1 MLDAFFKRQ
10 SRIRKILLG
19 PLGFK
24 MDDFASLLKERGYS
38 RNVAQG
44 ILVTAGELNNYLY
57 ARNLSIE
64 DISPELIDRF
74 KDERMHLVEIQGI
87 QNHIVH
93 ILNFLR
99 NEQILPEPLW
109 ASPQSTSPSEID
121 MFLDKYASYQKSVR
135 GCSQSYI
142 SDARRAVKEFLE
154 WNFSS
159 FSEQSLSRVNG
170 EMIRAFLEKN
180 KEIKRHKVGH
190 IRVFCQYLHGQGYC
204 QAIPSIIFP
213 SQKRYRLKSPPKN
226 ISVDSVHKILE
237 TCNRD
242 YPDGMRDYAAI
253 LALVTLGLRVQEV
266 ANLQLDDINWRTA
279 KVKIRKT
286 KVGRE
291 RVLSLPSVLGK
302 AMEEYVLY
310 GRPNS
315 DSPYL
320 FLRHIAPG
328 GPFTPCALS
337 SRVSRRAKMA
347 GIQIP
352 RGACNIFRHSLATA
366 MVNEG
371 VSLKIISDLLDHRSI
386 DTTAIYTM
394 VDFTTL
400 KKVILPLPGGNK

>member
-1 MLDAFFKRQ
+1 MLDAFFKRK

-38 RNVAQG
+38 RNMAQG
-44 ILVTAGELNNYLY
+44 ILITAGELNNYLY
-57 ARNLSIE
+57 ARNLSLE
-64 DISPELIDRF
+64 DISPDLIDRF

-99 NEQILPEPLW
+99 NEKILPDSLW
-109 ASPQSTSPSEID
+109 APLQSTSPSEID
-121 MFLDKYASYQKSVR
+121 IFLNKYASYQKSVR

-142 SDARRAVKEFLE
+142 SEAGRAIKEFLE
-154 WNFSS
+154 WNFPS

-170 EMIRAFLEKN
+170 EMISEFLEKN

-204 QAIPSIIFP
+204 QVIPSIIFP
-213 SQKRYRLKSPPKN
+213 SRKKYRLNSPPKS
-226 ISVDSVHKILE
+226 ISVDSVHMILE

-253 LALVTLGLRVQEV
+253 LTLATLGLRVQEV
-266 ANLQLDDINWRTA
+266 ANLRLDDINWRTA

-291 RVLSLPSVLGK
+291 RVLSLPNILGK

-320 FLRHIAPG
+320 FLRHKAPG

-337 SRVSRRAKMA
+337 SRVSRLAKMT

-352 RGACNIFRHSLATA
+352 GGVCNVFRHSLATA

-400 KKVILPLPGGNK
+400 KKVILPLPGGDK